1 MDSKIVKVETLVLLG
16 LSPGLNPKARVD
28 EPPVNLARRP
38 VLCDDEPE
46 RASLD
51 DALALLARDR
61 VDVGQRGAVLT
72 CCLASEGVDAS
83 ST

>member
-1 MDSKIVKVETLVLLG
+1 METLALLGPSPG
-16 LSPGLNPKARVD
+16 LSPEARVD

-38 VLCDDEPE
+38 VFRDDEPK
-46 RASLD
+46 RAGLD

-61 VDVGQRGAVLT
+61 VDVGERGAVLT